1 MLKASILRERFYFV
15 LAALGLITAW
25 CLNALAVFEQADYL
39 KAWFG
44 STVDLVLSVDLSI
57 VAITAAGFM
66 IYEARRLKM
75 KRVWLYFLVS
85 GITALAFTLPLF
97 MAFRE
102 RKLREHRLA
111 GGKLERFEF
120 DAHIVDIWVPKGV
133 HAKTP
138 VLVMH
143 DGRNIFDEKDSF
155 TGKTWEVLTAIRD
168 EVRGEQPLVIAVW
181 GQSDETRLRE
191 LAPQEV
197 LDAHPEFWDSLPQ
210 DFQKLRGPGFGDS
223 YVSLLADAILPFAL
237 ERYGIEHDPN
247 RTAVMGGSMGGLISL
262 YALAKRPGHFGTAIG
277 FSTHWP
283 FGREVMVDELT
294 AMLPPAGTHRIWTD
308 HGDLELDAYYA
319 PFHARA
325 TELLHQKGYQS
336 ADELVANHYPYTGH
350 HESYWSR
357 RVADAL
363 NWWLRAPGLYEPL
376 T

>member
-1 MLKASILRERFYFV
+1 MIKSSVLRERFYFV

-25 CLNALAVFEQADYL
+25 WLNALAVFEQADYL

-44 STVDLVLSVDLSI
+44 SSVDLVLSVDLSI
-57 VAITAAGFM
+57 VAITVAGFM

-75 KRVWLYFLVS
+75 KRVWLYFLLS

-97 MAFRE
+97 MALRE
-102 RKLREHRLA
+102 RKLRDHRLA

-120 DAHIVDIWVPKGV
+120 DGHTVDIWVPKGV
-133 HAKTP
+133 HTKTP

-155 TGKTWEVLTAIRD
+155 TGKTWEILTAIRD

-181 GQSDETRLRE
+181 GQSDDTRLRE
-191 LAPQEV
+191 LAPQEI
-197 LDAHPEFWDSLPQ
+197 LDAHPEFWDALPQ

-237 ERYGIEHDPN
+237 ERYGIEHDLN
-247 RTAVMGGSMGGLISL
+247 RTAVMGASMGGLISM

-294 AMLPPAGTHRIWTD
+294 SMLPPAGTHRVWTD
-308 HGDLELDAYYA
+308 HGDLELDAHYA

-325 TELLHQKGYQS
+325 IERLRAKGYQS
-336 ADELVANHYPYTGH
+336 ADELVANHCPYTGH
-350 HESYWSR
+350 HESYWAR

-363 NWWLRAPGLYEPL
+363 NWWLRAPGLYEPQ